1 VSAIQFVTDPLDYF
15 EQAIGQLP
23 DDPREATAD
32 DLDQLTAVSEG
43 LARLT
48 TRLVRDMV
56 ALAHR
61 SLYCVG
67 DRAELV
73 ALVAERGRLELLYQN
88 ALDADRR
95 HDRYAAAALKAHGFN
110 LVDQSG
116 RH

>member
-1 VSAIQFVTDPLDYF
+1 VDTDLDALRF
-15 EQAIGQLP
+15 LEAALTDLP
-23 DDPREATAD
+23 DPEDAALSDFPTLA
-32 DLDQLTAVSEG
+32 AVSEG
-43 LARLT
+43 LACLT
-48 TRLVRDMV
+48 TRLVRDMT

-61 SLYCVG
+61 SLYCEG

-95 HDRYAAAALKAHGFN
+95 HERYAAAALKAHGFN